1 MSTQTFLTPEALQ
14 FSAKRNAELIASRSV
29 IRVAALAQP
38 VPHKGSWQTVR
49 FDWSSEPDRIRS
61 FIPKSSPCNLNW
73 SAS

>member
-1 MSTQTFLTPEALQ
+1 MQQTFLTPEALQ
-14 FSAKRNAELIASRSV
+14 FSAKRNAELVASRSV

-38 VPHKGSWQTVR
+38 IPHQGSWANVR

-61 FIPKSSPCNLNW
+61 FTPRSVPCNFAW